1 MIQII
6 VPLCDY
12 NNNQTE
18 VNFDFYDDVFFPTI
32 IELCMCLENVQNVK
46 KQNWIPDHRDL
57 TQNLPLFLAVCL
69 HNYFK

>member
-1 MIQII
+1 VIT
-6 VPLCDY
+6 

-46 KQNWIPDHRDL
+46 KTKLDSR
-57 TQNLPLFLAVCL
+57 TQGGTWHEIYLFFLAVCL

>member
-1 MIQII
+1 VIT
-6 VPLCDY
+6 

-46 KQNWIPDHRDL
+46 KTKLDSRSQGG
-57 TQNLPLFLAVCL
+57 T
-69 HNYFK
+69 